1 MNTITITGRLTH
13 DPDQRTVTV
22 EGDERTVTTLPVAV
36 NGTHRSDDPVY
47 IDVVCWGRTAE
58 ACGTHLRKGRLVG
71 VTGRIDLSRWTDES
85 GSRHQRHRIVAS
97 EVDFLDRPADVG
109 ADQ

>member
-1 MNTITITGRLTH
+1 MNTITVTARLTH
-13 DPDQRTVTV
+13 DPDQRTVAV
-22 EGDERTVTTLPVAV
+22 DGDERTVTTLQVAI
-36 NGTHRSDDPVY
+36 NGNHRSDDPVY

-85 GSRHQRHRIVAS
+85 GARHQRHRIVAND
-97 EVDFLDRPADVG
+97 VQFLDRPTDDG